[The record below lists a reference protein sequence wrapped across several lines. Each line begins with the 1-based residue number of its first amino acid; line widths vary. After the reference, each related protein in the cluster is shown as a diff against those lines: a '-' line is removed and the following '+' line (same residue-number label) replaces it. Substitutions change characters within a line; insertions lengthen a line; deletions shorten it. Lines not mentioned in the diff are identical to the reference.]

1 MEKNGE
7 ERRVKE
13 EERNG
18 EERKAEQTREARG
31 EGRRG

>member
-18 EERKAEQTREARG
+18 EERKAEQTRETRG